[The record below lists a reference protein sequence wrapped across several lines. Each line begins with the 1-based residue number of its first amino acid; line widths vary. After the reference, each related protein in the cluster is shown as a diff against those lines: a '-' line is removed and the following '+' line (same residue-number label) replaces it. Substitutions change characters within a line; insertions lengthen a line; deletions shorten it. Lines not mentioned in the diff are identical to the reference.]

1 MVDLEVA
8 VAHYDHRKEDV
19 EHSGIAEGVVADRMV
34 AGKPE
39 AHNWGDSFVQTV
51 ERVGVVAACV
61 TADEGD
67 RSAVDRVVVG
77 RAEVDHAV
85 EGHAAQDDDC
95 LATADQDSQLE
106 DLADQELEDLC
117 KDLDSEDHYSRL
129 EDLVL
134 EVDPDEDLAHWEDH
148 CSRSHVGKDLHREIH
163 HVRLDCRLCPIPE
176 EHHRPVAAADAEVA
190 VRIRIE
196 GFVVVG
202 DSPTEGVPVEAE
214 GEEGSCTADL
224 QPWFVDTSFQEPT

>member
-1 MVDLEVA
+1 VVDLEVA

-134 EVDPDEDLAHWEDH
+134 EVD
-148 CSRSHVGKDLHREIH
+148 REIH